1 MRTHGWFGL
10 LGLCAALLASPAVAV
25 AAGPDAFVVP
35 GTPTALQ
42 AGQPRL
48 GEPVWLTP
56 IWALSSAGVTRR
68 AWSGARHTWAFPDT
82 EDPAAAFDDG
92 EGQVVV
98 LDRAS
103 ASVSA
108 FKATPGAQT
117 LRRVRRN
124 AVGQDPVAMTAVD
137 LRDGDADGYAVA
149 DRGSNDVSVLKA
161 TGSGQGAKF
170 GLTRVAVGAQP
181 DAIASGA
188 IDSDSHADL
197 AVDDSGSDAV
207 SLLFGDGKGGF
218 PTRIDISLPAAPTA
232 LAVTNP
238 TSRTL
243 LSGTP
248 AVVVATADGSV
259 WFIGAGRR
267 PQARRVISGLGD
279 PIAVVALALNY
290 DRNLDLAVIDRAAGT
305 LDVLYGTGPGRFAA
319 PVIAWHGRDPVAV
332 TGGSFG
338 ADALDDLAVA
348 DAATATVTLV
358 LTPGDQRLAPP
369 EPTLALANYQGNL
382 VARDGWL
389 AWVRAV
395 SPSAMSS
402 SCAPQRAR
410 SPGCRIAHG
419 GRLPRCS
426 AKAGPAVGSLR
437 SRSAGRAAA
446 CTPTTWRA
454 GTPARCRGGRR
465 RAASSRERA
474 SGGRSAPLST
484 HRPPRGTARAATS
497 GSGMGVADRG
507 GSEMSRSFGIC
518 GATQCSGKPTWPMR
532 SRYGCGTPG
541 EAAPAWST
549 PRRLPARSRCT
560 VRSSTDAT
568 SSGWTRPTGWSRSA
582 STAAPANAGLAG
594 CRALQTEPTACSLRC
609 RRSTSPSIAARRTTR
624 IYSECS
630 QSPPRACTGP
640 ATVNPRA
647 NA

>member
-149 DRGSNDVSVLKA
+149 DRGSNDVSVLKP

-395 SPSAMSS
+395 VAKRYELVVRSPEGTVTRLSYRSWRPFAPLLGESRAGRRVVAFPLCRPRCRVYAYDLASGHARALPWRAPKGCIIEGASVWRTISAVEYASPSEGH
-402 SCAPQRAR
+402 CK
-410 SPGCRIAHG
+410 G
-419 GRLPRCS
+419 GDVWVRNGRRRPRRLGNVAELRDLRGHTVLWQ
-426 AKAGPAVGSLR
+426 ADLADAVSLR
-437 SRSAGRAAA
+437 LWNA
-446 CTPTTWRA
+446 
-454 GTPARCRGGRR
+454 RGGRAR
-465 RAASSRERA
+465 VVYT
-474 SGGRSAPLST
+474 AP
-484 HRPPRGTARAATS
+484 TARALALYSAKLDGRDVLWLDTTH
-497 GSGMGVADRG
+497 GVVAFRQHGRTRQCWTGGVPSTADGADSLLPALPSIDFAVDRG
-507 GSEMSRSFGIC
+507 QTYYADLFGVF
-518 GATQCSGKPTWPMR
+518 SV
-532 SRYGCGTPG
+532 
-541 EAAPAWST
+541 APA
-549 PRRLPARSRCT
+549 R
-560 VRSSTDAT
+560 VH
-568 SSGWTRPTGWSRSA
+568 WTRDCQP
-582 STAAPANAGLAG
+582 
-594 CRALQTEPTACSLRC
+594 
-609 RRSTSPSIAARRTTR
+609 
-624 IYSECS
+624 
-630 QSPPRACTGP
+630 
-640 ATVNPRA
+640 
-647 NA
+647 